1 MLTPEQIKAR
11 EGKLTASRI
20 GVLMNGTDSDV
31 HDLWRELIGDPE
43 YSATDLSNVWAVAL
57 GSFTEQLNLDWY
69 ERKRRVDVTRRGEV
83 VLHPEY
89 EWAAATLDGW
99 DSNDGVPIECKHV
112 GGREALE
119 TILAR
124 YCAQF
129 HWQMYVTGTRYLY
142 ASIIEGAN
150 EPIVERVTYNHGYG
164 EELVRR
170 AEGFMAHVVNM
181 TPPVNAPHLSA
192 PVQAVVTYDMTGN
205 NEFGH
210 SAGVWKETRESAK
223 AAKVAEAHLKALVPA
238 DAARVHGFGVEIKR
252 DRAGRLSLREAA

>member
-31 HDLWRELIGDPE
+31 YDLWRELIGDPE
-43 YSATDLSNVWAVAL
+43 YRAADLSRVWPVAL
-57 GSFTEQLNLDWY
+57 GSHTESLNLDWY
-69 ERKRRVDVTRRGEV
+69 ERKRQREVTRRGEV

-89 EWAAATLDGW
+89 PWAAATLDGW

-124 YCAQF
+124 YAAQF
-129 HWQMYVTGTRYLY
+129 HWQMFVTGTGHLY

-150 EPIVERVTYNHGYG
+150 EPLIEHVRYNHGYG

-170 AEGFMAHVVNM
+170 AESFMQSVTNM
-181 TPPVNAPHLSA
+181 TPPVSLGHLTA
-192 PVQAVVTYDMTGN
+192 PVQAIVTYDMTGN
-205 NEFGH
+205 NEFGS
-210 SAGVWKETRESAK
+210 SASIWKDTRDAAK
-223 AAKVAEAHLKALVPA
+223 SAKVAEAHLKALVPS